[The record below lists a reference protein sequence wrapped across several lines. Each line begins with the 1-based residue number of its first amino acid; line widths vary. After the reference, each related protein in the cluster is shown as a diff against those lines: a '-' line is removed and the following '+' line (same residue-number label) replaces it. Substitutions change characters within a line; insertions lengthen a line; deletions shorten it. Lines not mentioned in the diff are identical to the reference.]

1 MISKISKYFVEV
13 KRELGKVSWLNKQ
26 ELRGSTIVVL
36 VFSMIVVLFLFPIIL
51 GYDLKKK
58 ADVFE
63 EKEKL

>member
-36 VFSMIVVLFLFPIIL
+36 VFSLIVVLFLFLIDLIISSIR
-51 GYDLKKK
+51 GQI
-58 ADVFE
+58 F
-63 EKEKL
+63 